1 MLKNVLNILHFSV
14 RGLPSHACGMMI
26 SFIRLSY
33 YPELASNTIGMHFP
47 FFFIK
52 QCKKVW
58 RITKKRCTFNPK
70 IT

>member
-1 MLKNVLNILHFSV
+1 MFYIFLFAASQATPVVL
-14 RGLPSHACGMMI
+14 MI

-58 RITKKRCTFNPK
+58 CITKKRCTFNPK